1 MRIAL
6 VGCGGVGRAFLK
18 LIGDK
23 AAASRKEDLKVQ
35 INYILDLGGGIY
47 NPEGIDCKGVADF
60 LEGGGQLW
68 DYSQGGSRELSFE
81 SLISREDLDM
91 LVELTP
97 TNKETGEPGLTYIR
111 EALNRGLHV
120 VTGNKGPILLAYREL
135 NGLAVRKGVQL
146 GIGCTTG
153 GALPS
158 INAGL
163 IDMAGSEI
171 ESIEGVL
178 NGSTNFILKEMEEK
192 GISYGEALKKA
203 QELGIAETDP
213 TLDVEGWDTASKL
226 LILTNVLMG
235 TDKCLEDIE
244 VEGITSLT
252 PEDVAAAR
260 GEDKRYKLVG
270 RSQITDGKI
279 VMTVGPERVGVDHT
293 LYGVGG
299 KNKAAR
305 YRSSTLG
312 ELTVIGGA
320 SGTLPAAAS
329 IYRDVVNIAR
339 GYRFSQ

>member
-6 VGCGGVGRAFLK
+6 IGCGGVGKAFLK
-18 LIGDK
+18 LVGDK
-23 AAASRKEDLKVQ
+23 MGTPAKEELK
-35 INYILDLGGGIY
+35 INYILDLEGGIY
-47 NPEGIDCKGVADF
+47 NPEGIDCIDVANF
-60 LEGGGQLW
+60 LEEGGKVSK
-68 DYSQGGSRELSFE
+68 YPRGGSGDITFNSVLSG
-81 SLISREDLDM
+81 RDLDM
-91 LVELTP
+91 VVELTP

-111 EALNRGLHV
+111 EALDRGLHV

-135 NGLAVRKGVQL
+135 NELAAKREVQL

-163 IDMAGSEI
+163 MDMAGAEI

-178 NGSTNFILKEMEEK
+178 NGSTNFILKEMEE
-192 GISYGEALKKA
+192 SLTYGEALKKS

-213 TLDVEGWDTASKL
+213 SLDVEGWDTASKL

-235 TDKCLEDIE
+235 RDKGLKDIE
-244 VEGITSLT
+244 VEGITELT

-270 RSQITDGKI
+270 RSQITQSGL
-279 VMTVGPERVGVDHT
+279 VMTVKPEKVGRDHT
-293 LYGVGG
+293 LYGVDG
-299 KNKAAR
+299 KNKAVKYTSA
-305 YRSSTLG
+305 TLG

-329 IYRDVVNIAR
+329 VYRDIVNISR
-339 GYRFSQ
+339 GYRFSK